1 METRETK
8 TNLPDGFAGFSI
20 ILVWLAFVG
29 KFPRSR
35 CKLSSN
41 PKAWPD
47 AVRLAFGFL
56 DVDRDGFLSASDL
69 LAHVAGEDG
78 LRLEMG
84 GNDTRPLGQWIN
96 GLKLR
101 YLVWK
106 IIKPFKVQ
114 TFRVQWLSEV

>member
-1 METRETK
+1 
-8 TNLPDGFAGFSI
+8 
-20 ILVWLAFVG
+20 
-29 KFPRSR
+29 
-35 CKLSSN
+35 LSSN

-78 LRLEMG
+78 LHLEMG

-96 GLKLR
+96 GLKLLGIR

-114 TFRVQWLSEV
+114 TFRVQWLNEV

>member
-8 TNLPDGFAGFSI
+8 QIIRWLRWVFHHFGLAGFRWKVS
-20 ILVWLAFVG
+20 VS
-29 KFPRSR
+29 SR

-78 LRLEMG
+78 LRF
-84 GNDTRPLGQWIN
+84 GNGR
-96 GLKLR
+96 K
-101 YLVWK
+101 
-106 IIKPFKVQ
+106 
-114 TFRVQWLSEV
+114 